1 MGRNNKREDI
11 KVTGNIEKRIPE
23 QDKVKVHCIVMGQDI
38 GVLTVVGNEQNMAGK
53 K

>member
-11 KVTGNIEKRIPE
+11 KVLGNIEKRIPE

-38 GVLTVVGNEQNMAGK
+38 GGLTVVGNEQKMAGK